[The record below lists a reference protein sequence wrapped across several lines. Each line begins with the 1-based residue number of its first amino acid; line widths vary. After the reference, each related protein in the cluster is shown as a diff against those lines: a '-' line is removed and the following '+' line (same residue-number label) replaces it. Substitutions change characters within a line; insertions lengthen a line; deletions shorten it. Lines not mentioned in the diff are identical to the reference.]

1 MSISESFN
9 NIAEGAS
16 NLANAG
22 TNAKNAV
29 ESLNTSVLKSGAGLS
44 ALEKSL
50 KDTGAALTS
59 VSSGLEKIS
68 GGLGLDVLKNT
79 FGIIGD
85 LGKSLTT
92 FTTSISSIFTETIR
106 VTDSLTAVNRNLV
119 AENFKLFAQFGEGI
133 ETVEAFSNSMLQNAE
148 TLAKS
153 EMGYQNFAT
162 ESRKVVETLMQQKIS
177 FEQLQ
182 EPIKTNI
189 GDFNLY
195 NSAILQSQALGLDLS
210 SYAKLLSDAMIFQ
223 GKSAQEATQILSL
236 YGEISSD
243 TGLTINTV
251 STSLNGL
258 ANSFRKMGLDANF
271 GESFLRGFVS
281 TLKETNIGI
290 ENAADLAQTFGNRLA
305 NLSTNYSSAFV
316 TSMRGGLDMGSG
328 GALGAGIQMQARMM
342 SRDEDQGQLG
352 KDIAEAVRDTV
363 ASFSGGQI
371 VTVQQAAESRDPRLE
386 QIYYTQTQLLGT
398 LYGITDTT
406 EAARVLELLEQ
417 MSEAEVTGDAQ
428 LMESVGKNIEDAL
441 GLREKTLS
449 NEEKLNSLATAQ
461 LAELSLQT
469 QLMTGVLSALV
480 KETAGET
487 IEMAIR
493 NGNNEIQKFLK
504 DNSKSFEDAA
514 EKVKTGESKTIY
526 EALTGSGLSV
536 DKMDDLLKS
545 AMSADEAA
553 AATASERSNLTNLS
567 LNETLLLLNNTL
579 QKLLMSTGLAG
590 AVGS

>member
-526 EALTGSGLSV
+526 EALTGSGLSE